1 LTEHKTIHPA
11 CYLAA
16 LPPIFLSEPEQ
27 AVRVDIPPLPR
38 LSAETTQVYE
48 LSKDATDPDKP
59 EEVKDL
65 IDRLC
70 SMDSETF
77 HAVVDEMVAAN
88 RYTAFTLLSK
98 PDLEPDKV
106 KRAKLVSGYLYGLQ
120 WWLRDAYYN
129 RLRNEGKEKPKT
141 RSVRTVSQLSDQL
154 E

>member
-1 LTEHKTIHPA
+1 
-11 CYLAA
+11 
-16 LPPIFLSEPEQ
+16 
-27 AVRVDIPPLPR
+27 LPR